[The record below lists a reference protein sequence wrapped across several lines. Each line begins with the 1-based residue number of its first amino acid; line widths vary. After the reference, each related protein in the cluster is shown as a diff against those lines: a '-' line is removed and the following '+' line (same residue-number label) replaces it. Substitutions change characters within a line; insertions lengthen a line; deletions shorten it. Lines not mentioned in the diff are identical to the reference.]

1 MSIEVIRHDVI
12 RLGPSIDSKIF
23 EEFMRSELMP
33 FFTAV
38 HGQNNRV
45 NYAVLEQQALLRTS
59 GDERSYL
66 WFTSWSGE
74 AKRLKGRPFE
84 GARVVGG
91 ADTRPVL
98 AKLGQF
104 GRRRFSGL
112 WQVIH
117 TDEGRES

>member
-1 MSIEVIRHDVI
+1 MSIAQNFLQQLS
-12 RLGPSIDSKIF
+12 RLYPHQPEYLQAV
-23 EEFMRSELMP
+23 EEWLGSVAPVLPRFD
-33 FFTAV
+33 
-38 HGQNNRV
+38 Q
-45 NYAVLEQQALLRTS
+45 LEQQALLRTS